1 VDDGSTDGS
10 SKWISEFNS
19 DITLLKG
26 NGCLWWSGSVN
37 MGLMHIIDKDFTHV
51 LLFNNDN
58 LLDIDFFK
66 ILHDAIKSLGYDK
79 IISSKVIN
87 LFPERYVIYGGITFC
102 RSRSKYIVNDDSD
115 KAAVVNTAG
124 GMGVLIPLSVI
135 NKVGIFDDANFPQ
148 KSGDTDFFLRSEKMG
163 ITVNYCP
170 ELTVYNDNR
179 ISGQSDNTSFQGI
192 LRAYSFP
199 KGYMNLKV
207 DLKLFLRHGHFYW
220 SVFEITK
227 KNVIFL
233 AIGLLK
239 IVLNACRGLSSIRF
253 FGNSK

>member
-1 VDDGSTDGS
+1 
-10 SKWISEFNS
+10 
-19 DITLLKG
+19 
-26 NGCLWWSGSVN
+26 
-37 MGLMHIIDKDFTHV
+37 
-51 LLFNNDN
+51 
-58 LLDIDFFK
+58 
-66 ILHDAIKSLGYDK
+66 
-79 IISSKVIN
+79 
-87 LFPERYVIYGGITFC
+87 
-102 RSRSKYIVNDDSD
+102 
-115 KAAVVNTAG
+115 
-124 GMGVLIPLSVI
+124 
-135 NKVGIFDDANFPQ
+135 
-148 KSGDTDFFLRSEKMG
+148 MG

-192 LRAYSFP
+192 LRAYYFP